1 METNE
6 MTPVK
11 SLQII
16 NEAIEKSRRDFEQ
29 DAGTPMIVWGAV
41 VLVFSLAVCIMWK
54 LTGNLSWNFLW
65 FGIPILGWPLSAF
78 ILKGKRRNG
87 GKSFISRTMG
97 QIWISYGIFATVLCT
112 VFALMAPQ
120 FTGYITAA
128 LLGFAATMTGFILK
142 NNFITIGGFITG
154 IGCTIALFFTSI
166 EFTPLFFTVAS
177 ILNLIVPGIM
187 MNKKANLK

>member
-1 METNE
+1 

-87 GKSFISRTMG
+87 GKSFISRTIG
-97 QIWISYGIFATVLCT
+97 QIWISYGIFATVLST

>member
-1 METNE
+1 

-41 VLVFSLAVCIMWK
+41 VLVFSLAVCIMQK
-54 LTGNLSWNFLW
+54 LTENLSWNFLW

-87 GKSFISRTMG
+87 GKSFISRTIG
-97 QIWISYGIFATVLCT
+97 QIWISYGIFATVLST

-120 FTGYITAA
+120 FTGYITAV

>member
-65 FGIPILGWPLSAF
+65 FGTLVS
-78 ILKGKRRNG
+78 
-87 GKSFISRTMG
+87 
-97 QIWISYGIFATVLCT
+97 
-112 VFALMAPQ
+112 
-120 FTGYITAA
+120 
-128 LLGFAATMTGFILK
+128 
-142 NNFITIGGFITG
+142 
-154 IGCTIALFFTSI
+154 
-166 EFTPLFFTVAS
+166 
-177 ILNLIVPGIM
+177 
-187 MNKKANLK
+187 NKIKT